1 MPPKKR
7 ARTSGG
13 NAKTSMPAPET
24 MDDVCEARV
33 QLKNW
38 VAEAYLGR
46 HGFST
51 ERKFPVNYGG
61 SFLEIVQKCWEYDAF
76 MDDSAAFLK
85 KIGLVDSATETDAF
99 LEKTCKMKVTMRLKR
114 HGRSMD
120 QT

>member
-51 ERKFPVNYGG
+51 ERKIPVNYGG
-61 SFLEIVQKCWEYDAF
+61 SFSRLSR
-76 MDDSAAFLK
+76 SAGNMMLSWMIAPLFSRRLASWTAQLK
-85 KIGLVDSATETDAF
+85 Q
-99 LEKTCKMKVTMRLKR
+99 MRFSRRLAR
-114 HGRSMD
+114 
-120 QT
+120 

>member
-1 MPPKKR
+1 M
-7 ARTSGG
+7 
-13 NAKTSMPAPET
+13 
-24 MDDVCEARV
+24 
-33 QLKNW
+33 
-38 VAEAYLGR
+38 
-46 HGFST
+46 
-51 ERKFPVNYGG
+51 NYGG

-85 KIGLVDSATETDAF
+85 NICLVDSATETDAF